1 MKRAPQVL
9 AGRVLSDSSHF
20 VSIQISET
28 LLMISPR
35 QLRHAARAIAALSA
49 LLLANLATSAAA
61 RSIDAATFGALGDGK
76 ADDTA
81 ALQRAL
87 DSLQSGDIL
96 VIPAGKTYRHS
107 DVLTIHNAGAHLR
120 GPGTLLATDEAKSAL
135 SVEADNVIIDGGLE
149 LKINQTTRRW
159 DAPAQ
164 NKLNLL
170 GHSGAIVR
178 GISIDGAAAAG
189 LFVFG
194 AANYLIEDVTVEN
207 TRADGI
213 HNTHGAHHGIIRRA
227 HVRNVGDD
235 GIAVVSYG
243 QDKEWCHDIE
253 IESPRFYGNLW
264 GRGFTVVGGEDITW
278 RDIYAENSNAAALY
292 ISVEGEPW
300 NTHPTKRVKV
310 LGGELK
316 NSNLSAT
323 VDHGAVLIYNARPN
337 YAIEDVTIE
346 NLKIVATNP
355 KASRQVGILI
365 GKSGG
370 VKNIALNNLAISG
383 GPDNLFVSDAPKENF
398 KASDWTFNGVAKPIG
413 N

>member
-1 MKRAPQVL
+1 
-9 AGRVLSDSSHF
+9 
-20 VSIQISET
+20 
-28 LLMISPR
+28 MISFR
-35 QLRHAARAIAALSA
+35 YSNVITTAIFIVCA
-49 LLLANLATSAAA
+49 LLTMAAPHSFAQDKAA
-61 RSIDAATFGALGDGK
+61 RSIDAAAFGALGDGK
-76 ADDTA
+76 SDDSA

-87 DSLQSGDIL
+87 DSLQSGDTL
-96 VIPAGKTYRHS
+96 VIRAGKTYRHS
-107 DVLTIHNAGAHLR
+107 DVLTIRNAGAHLR

-135 SVEADNVIIDGGLE
+135 SIEADDVIIDGGLE

-170 GHSGAIVR
+170 GHSGAVVR

-189 LFVFG
+189 LFIFG

-243 QDKEWCHDIE
+243 QDKAWCHDIE
-253 IESPRFYGNLW
+253 IESPRFYGNMW

-292 ISVEGEPW
+292 ISVEGDPW
-300 NTHPTKRVKV
+300 NTHPTRRVKV

-323 VDHGAVLIYNARPN
+323 VDHGAVLIYNARPDFL
-337 YAIEDVTIE
+337 IEDVTIE
-346 NLKIVATNP
+346 NLKIVDTNL
-355 KASRQVGILI
+355 KASRQIGILI

-370 VKNIALNNLAISG
+370 VKNITMNNFAISG
-383 GPDNLFVSDAPKENF
+383 GPANLFVSDAPKQNYTTG
-398 KASDWTFNGVAKPIG
+398 AWTFNGVAQKDR
-413 N
+413 